1 MTDNAAPDTT
11 SLTEADAGFVYFAR
25 PGRPLSIHMEVHLA
39 GRLDPERLL
48 SAARAACERHPLTR
62 AHMIPFEPGDRTYE
76 WQIQD
81 DATPPP
87 LEIVACADE
96 HALALARA
104 RFLEMGPPLEA
115 APPFRLLLAHRPQG
129 DALMMVLNHAV
140 CDGTGAWRILISLL
154 RAYAGVDDP
163 VPDFDPLTARDLR
176 PLVLPDTRRERLRR
190 LSRLPAVFVKTSVPE
205 CIAPDGGERPVRG
218 AESDKGRGGADDEG
232 AGPDGVAES
241 ADPGEGVYP
250 MAFDERETA
259 VLEARRGE
267 ASTLNDVMLGGLVL
281 AVRRWN
287 AEHGASRGKIC
298 VTVPVNLRPPS
309 WSEEILGN
317 FASLMPVA
325 VTKGA
330 PDGLDELVA
339 VVTKDTQKAK
349 RNHTAN
355 AMFDLIPGVMRR
367 LSLQR
372 KRGYGL
378 REPETLER
386 LQDTAVLSNLGRLA
400 LPDLGE
406 AGPVQGA
413 WMFPPARFTRGFAIG
428 ALSVGGRLQLGLR
441 YQRAFFNEEAAAAFA
456 ALYRSVLL
464 DPPANGSPDP

>member
-1 MTDNAAPDTT
+1 
-11 SLTEADAGFVYFAR
+11 
-25 PGRPLSIHMEVHLA
+25 MEVHLA

-48 SAARAACERHPLTR
+48 SAARAACERHPLAR
-62 AHMIPFEPGDRTYE
+62 AHMISFEPGDRTYE

-87 LEIVACADE
+87 LEVVDCVDE
-96 HALALARA
+96 PALALARA

-115 APPFRLLLAHRPQG
+115 APPFRLLLAHRAQG

-140 CDGTGAWRILISLL
+140 CDGTGAWRILVSLL
-154 RAYAGVDDP
+154 RSYAGVEDP

-176 PLVLPDTRRERLRR
+176 PLVVPDKRRERLRR
-190 LSRLPAVFVKTSVPE
+190 LSRLPAVFVKASVPE
-205 CIAPDGGERPVRG
+205 CIAPDGGQAPGLG
-218 AESDKGRGGADDEG
+218 AESDESKSEASEGG
-232 AGPDGVAES
+232 AGPGGGAVADRDSEPQKS

-259 VLEARRGE
+259 VLEARRVE

-287 AEHGASRGKIC
+287 AEHGARRGKIC

-309 WSEEILGN
+309 WSEEVIGN

-325 VTKGA
+325 VPKGA
-330 PDGLDELVA
+330 PDGLDELIA
-339 VVTKDTQKAK
+339 VVTKGTQKAK

-355 AMFDLIPGVMRR
+355 AMFDLIPSITRR
-367 LSLQR
+367 LSLER
-372 KRGYGL
+372 KRGYGS

-400 LPDLGE
+400 LPDLGQ
-406 AGPVQGA
+406 AGPVRGA

-441 YQRAFFNEEAAAAFA
+441 YQRAFFNEEGAAAFA
-456 ALYRSVLL
+456 SLYRSVLL
-464 DPPANGSPDP
+464 GEDESDSRTDMNRAR